1 MALVAGWLFLSRDV
15 PVVFLFNPDAGAVQ
29 PRSYPVMNPFRDR
42 GAEAAA
48 ERYLARLRDGDLE
61 VLRHFAS
68 AHVREREAKYR
79 ILSWRIG
86 RHSTDATRASLMYWV
101 RRGGGYFDG
110 EEEVFV
116 ELTRDGSGWKVTSF
130 SAIY

>member
-1 MALVAGWLFLSRDV
+1 
-15 PVVFLFNPDAGAVQ
+15 
-29 PRSYPVMNPFRDR
+29 MNPFRDR

-48 ERYLARLRDGDLE
+48 EMYLARLRDGDLE
-61 VLRHFAS
+61 VLRDIAS

-110 EEEVFV
+110 EEAVWV

-130 SAIY
+130 DAMY